1 MKNLQ
6 TSSKKW
12 GQLLVVILISFFS
25 GVLGTFTTIL
35 FLTELQCGKS
45 T

>member
-25 GVLGTFTTIL
+25 GVLGTFTT
-35 FLTELQCGKS
+35 LQLSQKQNSGKS

>member
-12 GQLLVVILISFFS
+12 GQLLLVILISFFS
-25 GVLGTFTTIL
+25 GVLGSFYDIAT
-35 FLTELQCGKS
+35 KS
-45 T
+45 KTKH